1 MAEPQAG
8 TVLASPIKP
17 TSDKWEQVKRVFLN
31 LHQDQVAKAD
41 MTLTEKL
48 RRALAADHLL
58 GKGDVA
64 HMNSTVKGAVVTLS
78 GHVVQASHK
87 ARAEAIARE
96 TLGVATV
103 VNRLVVDNELMIVV
117 AQALSH
123 DPRTANEQLH
133 VNVQHGVVYLGGA
146 VNRAA
151 VRTSAAQVAASIP
164 QVRGIINVI
173 QTPGIEVDTDEE
185 RFVQPLVTSAIYAT
199 DGQVGGVQQV
209 VIDPQTRRVTAV
221 VVHAQLRVP
230 QDLDWTH
237 LPDERLQPQHA
248 ILIPIHSIRCA
259 PSGALFLNINSGEA
273 AHFADFNP
281 RSFDRP
287 AADWQPPYP
296 YISADVLCSGARA
309 GKESL

>member
-1 MAEPQAG
+1 MTEPQLG
-8 TVLASPIKP
+8 MVLTPPIKP
-17 TSDKWEQVKRVFLN
+17 TPDKWEQAKRVFLN
-31 LHQDQVAKAD
+31 LHQDQMAKAE
-41 MTLTEKL
+41 MALTEKL
-48 RRALAADHLL
+48 RRAFAADHLL

-64 HMNSTVKGAVVTLS
+64 HMHSAVKGAVVTLT
-78 GHVVQASHK
+78 GHVGPVGHK

-96 TLGVATV
+96 TPGVATV
-103 VNRLVVDNELMIVV
+103 VNDLVVDKELMIVV

-123 DPRTANEQLH
+123 GPQTANEQLQ

-151 VRTSAAQVAASIP
+151 VRTSAAQVAAGIP

-173 QTPGIEVDTDEE
+173 QTPGSVVDTEEE
-185 RFVQPLVTSAIYAT
+185 RFVQPLVASAIYAT
-199 DGQVGGVQQV
+199 DGQVGHVQQV

-221 VVHAQLRVP
+221 VVHAQLGVP

-259 PSGALFLNINSGEA
+259 PSGALFLNVNSGEA

-287 AADWQPPYP
+287 TADWQPPYP
-296 YISADVLCSGARA
+296 YVSADVLCSGYRA
-309 GKESL
+309 GKESQ